1 MARTN
6 NASIQP
12 EQAMANTQ
20 PDKVRKRSRNG
31 VSRGDVT
38 EEEQEIDSERWNKEE
53 KQEPLC
59 SSSSL
64 LNTASTYHNNHSR
77 GGWVLWLGILPKA

>member
-38 EEEQEIDSERWNKEE
+38 EEEQEIDSERRNKEE
-53 KQEPLC
+53 K
-59 SSSSL
+59 
-64 LNTASTYHNNHSR
+64 
-77 GGWVLWLGILPKA
+77 